1 MAYSRLFIAL
11 KQGCEGYAK
20 DMRGAVGRCVIE
32 NRNGAGRLALQVQG
46 LRNDSDYRVCILSEN
61 DCAETGNRLYID
73 SGGRGELKWEFS
85 FEDTGIPVSDIRACA
100 VLVKDKAP
108 LIGFTKGEYNWQR
121 CLMAKEEV
129 KAAETVKPAETNAE
143 PPVKD
148 NTVPICD
155 EKEKLICIINELDE
169 DIQEIKEY
177 SRIGSESSIDA
188 LFSKN
193 TVKPFGDDGI
203 TWVRG
208 NIKELALIQGLWKYI
223 NNPFVIKGCR
233 DYRHLIF
240 GKDKENNCWLGVP
253 CKYDSDYRLEAMLQG
268 FTEFK
273 AENNRPLKN
282 NEFCYCLM
290 KC

>member
-20 DMRGAVGRCVIE
+20 DIRGAVGRCIIE
-32 NRNGAGRLALQVQG
+32 SRNGTGRLALQVQG
-46 LRNDSDYRVCILSEN
+46 LRNDNDYRVCILS
-61 DCAETGNRLYID
+61 DKDYAEVGEHLYID

-85 FEDTGIPVSDIRACA
+85 FEDTGIPVSEIKACA
-100 VLVKDKAP
+100 VLVSDKAP
-108 LIGFTKGEYNWQR
+108 LIGFTEGEYSWQN

-129 KAAETVKPAETNAE
+129 KAAEVTKIEAE
-143 PPVKD
+143 PPKAEND
-148 NTVPICD
+148 NISVLYP

-169 DIQEIKEY
+169 DIKEIKEY

-208 NIKELALIQGLWKYI
+208 NIKELALIRGLWKYI

-233 DYRHLIF
+233 DYRHLIL
-240 GKDKENNCWLGVP
+240 GRDNENNCWLGVP
-253 CKYDSDYRLEAMLQG
+253 CKYDSDYKLEAMLQG

-273 AENNRPLKN
+273 AEDNRPLKN
-282 NEFCYCLM
+282 NEFCYCIM